1 MRSGIVYGF
10 KGEEVTNSTNN
21 ASEGT
26 EQISSSELNPLQ
38 NPTLGRNLGRWAQV
52 YFTSPPEKREQAVVE
67 LLREL
72 ETGVVPVPHVS
83 SSKKLEDGRAF
94 CPRCQRQ
101 GEPGQRFC
109 VICGSSLTT
118 LSDAAQHDRAFAA
131 SLPVPDSTPISPE
144 GDAQW
149 LRDRAFAS
157 FDSDVPRRQPWK
169 KYLFAMG
176 VVALAG
182 LGYFEWSARSDREPS
197 QKPSISVAS
206 ESTVE
211 KNHSAQIGV
220 PVSEPALP
228 PANKV
233 ESRPN
238 LDRTMPAATLAV
250 QRQRLVP
257 NSPVPT
263 SDTGAGDGVQEL
275 LLARHFLD
283 GKGGMQDTPEAVKW
297 LWKAVGKQNTSA
309 VILLANLYLIGDGV
323 PKNCDQARLLLV
335 AAAKRGASD
344 AAQKLRSL
352 ESNGCS

>member
-1 MRSGIVYGF
+1 M
-10 KGEEVTNSTNN
+10 TNSTNN
-21 ASEGT
+21 AAEDT

-72 ETGVVPVPHVS
+72 ETGVVPASHVS
-83 SSKKLEDGRAF
+83 NSRKLEDGRAF
-94 CPRCQRQ
+94 CLRCQRQ

-109 VICGSSLTT
+109 VICGSSLITV
-118 LSDAAQHDRAFAA
+118 SEAAKHDRPSAA
-131 SLPVPDSTPISPE
+131 SAPLPDSGPISPE

-149 LRDRAFAS
+149 LRDRVFAS
-157 FDSDVPRRQPWK
+157 FDSEVPRRQPWK
-169 KYLFAMG
+169 KYLFAAG
-176 VVALAG
+176 LVALAG
-182 LGYFEWSARSDREPS
+182 LGYFEWSARSDREPA
-197 QKPSISVAS
+197 KKLPVAIAS
-206 ESTVE
+206 ESTIE
-211 KNHSAQIGV
+211 ENHSARIGA
-220 PVSEPALP
+220 PASEPVLP

-238 LDRTMPAATLAV
+238 LDRTMPPATLAV
-250 QRQRLVP
+250 ERQKLVP
-257 NSPVPT
+257 NSPAPSSAT
-263 SDTGAGDGVQEL
+263 AGDGVQEL
-275 LLARHFLD
+275 QLARHFLD
-283 GKGGMQDTPEAVKW
+283 GKGGTRDTAEAVKW
-297 LWKAVGKQNTSA
+297 LWKAVGKQNTGA
-309 VILLANLYLIGDGV
+309 VILLADLYLIGDGV

>member
-1 MRSGIVYGF
+1 M
-10 KGEEVTNSTNN
+10 ENPEVTNSGNN
-21 ASEGT
+21 LSDPKDST
-26 EQISSSELNPLQ
+26 SRSELNPLQ

-94 CPRCQRQ
+94 CSRCQRQ

-118 LSDAAQHDRAFAA
+118 LSEAAEHDRAFAA

-197 QKPSISVAS
+197 KKPSISVAS

-228 PANKV
+228 PANKA

-257 NSPVPT
+257 DSPVPT
-263 SDTGAGDGVQEL
+263 SDTGAGDGAQEVL
-275 LLARHFLD
+275 LSPHLLD
-283 GKGGMQDTPEAVKW
+283 GQGGMQDKPETVKGPW
-297 LWKAVGKQNTSA
+297 EGGGQQKTTARKF
-309 VILLANLYLIGDGV
+309 LAK
-323 PKNCDQARLLLV
+323 P
-335 AAAKRGASD
+335 
-344 AAQKLRSL
+344 
-352 ESNGCS
+352 

>member
-1 MRSGIVYGF
+1 M
-10 KGEEVTNSTNN
+10 TNSTNN
-21 ASEGT
+21 ASEDI
-26 EQISSSELNPLQ
+26 EQISSPELNPLQ

-72 ETGVVPVPHVS
+72 ETGVVPASHVS
-83 SSKKLEDGRAF
+83 NSRKLEDGRAF
-94 CPRCQRQ
+94 CLRCQRQ

-118 LSDAAQHDRAFAA
+118 VSEAAEHERPSAA
-131 SLPVPDSTPISPE
+131 SALPDSSPISPE

-149 LRDRAFAS
+149 LRDRVFAS
-157 FDSDVPRRQPWK
+157 FDSDVPSRQPWK
-169 KYLFAMG
+169 KYLFAAG

-182 LGYFEWSARSDREPS
+182 LGYFEWYARSDREPAK
-197 QKPSISVAS
+197 KPSVAIAS
-206 ESTVE
+206 ESTIE
-211 KNHSAQIGV
+211 ENHSAQIGA
-220 PVSEPALP
+220 PASEPVLP
-228 PANKV
+228 PANRL

-238 LDRTMPAATLAV
+238 LDRTMPPATPAV
-250 QRQRLVP
+250 QRQKLVP
-257 NSPVPT
+257 NYPAPS
-263 SDTGAGDGVQEL
+263 SAAAGDGVQEL

-283 GKGGMQDTPEAVKW
+283 GKGGTRDTAEAVKW
-297 LWKAVGKQNTSA
+297 LWKAVGKQNTGA
-309 VILLANLYLIGDGV
+309 VILLADLYLIGDGV
-323 PKNCDQARLLLV
+323 PKSCDQARLLLV